1 MSDEIY
7 LSGKNK
13 FMNELTKDLM
23 PPLEPTQPLTTID
36 APVKEKH
43 KMTLTIEDIDLS
55 TNSIDIIVKHEPEL
69 NRNVPMTAA
78 LSVAQQVMELL
89 TMIRE
94 KNMNPM
100 K

>member
-1 MSDEIY
+1 MENSNNLI
-7 LSGKNK
+7 
-13 FMNELTKDLM
+13 
-23 PPLEPTQPLTTID
+23 PPLEPPQQPD
-36 APVKEKH
+36 APIKEKH
-43 KMTLTIEDIDLS
+43 KMTLTIEDIDLT

-78 LSVAQQVMELL
+78 LSVAQQVLELL

>member
-7 LSGKNK
+7 LSRKNN
-13 FMNELTKDLM
+13 MMNNEL
-23 PPLEPTQPLTTID
+23 PPLETAKTSD
-36 APVKEKH
+36 APLKEKH
-43 KMTLTIEDIDLS
+43 KMTLTIEDIDLT
-55 TNSIDIIVKHEPEL
+55 TNSIDIIVKHEPEISS
-69 NRNVPMTAA
+69 NVPMTAA
-78 LSVAQQVMELL
+78 LSVAQQVLELL

>member
-1 MSDEIY
+1 MII
-7 LSGKNK
+7 N
-13 FMNELTKDLM
+13 NEL
-23 PPLEPTQPLTTID
+23 PPLEPPQQPD
-36 APVKEKH
+36 APIKEKH
-43 KMTLTIEDIDLS
+43 KFTLTIEDIDLS
-55 TNSIDIIVKHEPEL
+55 TNSLDIIVKHEPEL

-78 LSVAQQVMELL
+78 LSVSQQVLELL